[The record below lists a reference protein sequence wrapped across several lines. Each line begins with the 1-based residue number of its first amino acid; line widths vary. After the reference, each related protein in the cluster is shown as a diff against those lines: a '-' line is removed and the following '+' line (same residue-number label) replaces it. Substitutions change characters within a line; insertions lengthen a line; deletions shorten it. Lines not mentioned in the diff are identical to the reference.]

1 MREILPE
8 SEVPTDEELVMAAE
22 DYGEEKKDEEEFN
35 VFSTNGAENIK
46 ARERIRKELFSDLS
60 IPVSEGTG

>member
-1 MREILPE
+1 M
-8 SEVPTDEELVMAAE
+8 DEELVMAAE
-22 DYGEEKKDEEEFN
+22 DYGEEKKEEEEFN
-35 VFSTNGAENIK
+35 VSSTNGAENIK